1 MQSTLVHVFVL
12 CRKFG
17 DPPELADTHGDT
29 ETRTHGQ
36 TRTDTDRHGHT
47 DGVDGVEEADEGE
60 ERDGKQAG
68 DLVRSPRLHP
78 GHVQRKDA
86 DETPGPS

>member
-47 DGVDGVEEADEGE
+47 DGVDRVEGVGGE
-60 ERDGKQAG
+60 DLVDGKQAG
-68 DLVRSPRLHP
+68 DLARLPRLHP
-78 GHVQRKDA
+78 GLVQRKDA
-86 DETPGPS
+86 DKTPAQS